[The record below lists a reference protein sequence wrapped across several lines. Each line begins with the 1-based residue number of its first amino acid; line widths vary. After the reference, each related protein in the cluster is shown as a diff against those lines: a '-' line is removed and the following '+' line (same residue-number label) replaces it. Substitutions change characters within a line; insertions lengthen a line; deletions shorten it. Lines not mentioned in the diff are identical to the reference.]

1 MAISEDNRSKVRT
14 SKPRLT
20 CVNGEYLAWFND
32 VQVWLSFD
40 SLRAFCQFAS
50 ERLSIR

>member
-1 MAISEDNRSKVRT
+1 MAISKDNRALVRT
-14 SKPRLT
+14 SKPHLIYAD
-20 CVNGEYLAWFND
+20 GEYLAWFND

>member
-1 MAISEDNRSKVRT
+1 MFKNNRSKVRT
-14 SKPRLT
+14 SKPRLIH
-20 CVNGEYLAWFND
+20 VDGEYLAWFND

-40 SLRAFCQFAS
+40 SLQAFCLFAS